1 MIGKEIW
8 KIETGCDK
16 IKKLIKNHMHVQSGF
31 EIYHKITICDHIHM
45 AWVTYVGK
53 YQKAYINKMKDC

>member
-8 KIETGCDK
+8 KRETGCDK
-16 IKKLIKNHMHVQSGF
+16 IKKLKTTCMYNPGF
-31 EIYHKITICDHIHM
+31 ENYHKITICDHIHM

-53 YQKAYINKMKDC
+53 SQKAYINRMKDC